1 MTRARR
7 ATLATMLL
15 VGPVTAWGVISAPD
29 VKAEQTECM
38 GAPATIVGD
47 KDAVVARGIREHS
60 REEQERSEHKR

>member
-7 ATLATMLL
+7 AALATMLL
-15 VGPVTAWGVISAPD
+15 IGSVTAWGVISAPD

-47 KDAVVARGIREHS
+47 NTVSMPTSVSARS
-60 REEQERSEHKR
+60 